1 MKNTGQ
7 PDPTWPDPTWLAR
20 FAMSSM
26 CIVECEVINKLE
38 IIGVLVRHT
47 AEYVSL
53 KEFSLVLIFF
63 PFYSFLESNVLVANL
78 WDTRE
83 NYWLWKKSNNKR
95 KIVITY
101 AMLLTVL
108 NSLKNF
114 RFVALVNGK
123 YQLKKFK

>member
-1 MKNTGQ
+1 
-7 PDPTWPDPTWLAR
+7 
-20 FAMSSM
+20 MSSM
-26 CIVECEVINKLE
+26 YIVECEVINKLE

-123 YQLKKFK
+123 YQLKKCK